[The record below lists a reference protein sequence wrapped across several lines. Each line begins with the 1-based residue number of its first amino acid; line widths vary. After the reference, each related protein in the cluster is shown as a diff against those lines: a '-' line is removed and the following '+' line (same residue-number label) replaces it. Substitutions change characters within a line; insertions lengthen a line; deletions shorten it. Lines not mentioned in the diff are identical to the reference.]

1 MDWFKPGSLAGVT
14 AAALGAGLAAGF
26 WFQRPD
32 ASQRHS
38 GHVHLQSLNDWAMS
52 SGHDSGPAA
61 GIQPELPSAG
71 AIASE
76 AAQDDVRYF
85 PEVVQA
91 DAASLPAEGAPLA
104 KPAMTAE
111 EQARWRQQLRHLPP
125 EQTEE
130 ILRIRQTLGPI
141 APETSVPE
149 LTGGAPPALFPAL
162 NDRNL
167 KPALVSAT
175 ALPSEAPDVIQT
187 AAPVPFGD
195 SSGANSPPAGGEV
208 RPEQRL
214 LEEIQA
220 VQVQNGRN
228 GEMPGYRR
236 IEIQVPGGLSAIP
249 LVWLRRLDLRPGNL
263 IETKNPFDVAI
274 VGAGWFQVRDGDQL
288 QFTRSGLFAIAQGDQ
303 LGLRTS
309 AGILPLE
316 PSVALPK
323 DGFQRLVIQPDGQ
336 CQVRVE
342 GADELRECGKIVLF
356 EFRDAAALRLQPGG
370 LYASTE
376 DSGRGFASRQVGTD
390 LILRQGW
397 LEESNATPDKE
408 AGHDRMVLQLSPGS
422 SR

>member
-1 MDWFKPGSLAGVT
+1 MDWFKPVSLAGVT
-14 AAALGAGLAAGF
+14 AVALGAGLAAGF
-26 WFQRPD
+26 WFQRLD
-32 ASQRHS
+32 ASPRHS

-52 SGHDSGPAA
+52 SGHGSGPAA
-61 GIQPELPSAG
+61 RIQPESPSAE

-91 DAASLPAEGAPLA
+91 DAASLPLDGTRLA

-141 APETSVPE
+141 VSETSLPE
-149 LTGGAPPALFPAL
+149 LTGVTPPALFPAL
-162 NDRNL
+162 NDRDL
-167 KPALVSAT
+167 KPALVSAA
-175 ALPSEAPDVIQT
+175 ALPSEAPNVIQT
-187 AAPVPFGD
+187 AAPVPSGD
-195 SSGANSPPAGGEV
+195 STGADSSPASREI

-249 LVWLRRLDLRPGNL
+249 LVWLKRLDLRPGNL
-263 IETKNPFDVAI
+263 VETKNPFDVAI
-274 VGAGWFQVRDGDQL
+274 EGAGWFQVRGGDQL
-288 QFTRSGLFAIAQGDQ
+288 QFTRSGLLAIAREHQ
-303 LGLRTS
+303 LGIRTS

-316 PSVALPK
+316 PPVALPK
-323 DGFQRLVIQPDGQ
+323 DGFERLVIQPDGQ

-342 GADELRECGKIVLF
+342 GTDELRPCGKIVLF
-356 EFRDAAALRLQPGG
+356 EFRDAAALRLQPVG

-376 DSGRGFASRQVGTD
+376 DSGRAFASRQDGTD

-408 AGHDRMVLQLSPGS
+408 AGHDRMVLQLSHGS
-422 SR
+422 GH